1 MKYSYRTEGTC
12 CQAFDIET
20 EDGKIKDVQFYGG
33 CNGNLQGI
41 CSLIK
46 GMPIGD
52 VIGKLQGIRCG
63 SKPTSCPDQLS
74 RALSLIV
81 EKETG
86 KNRGKETRNSKKAM
100 GNQLGWFPIAF
111 LPIKGLSLHP
121 GVKTLPSEEERA
133 GAYCLGI
140 GGKRLAVEG

>member
-1 MKYSYRTEGTC
+1 MKYQTKGTC
-12 CQAFDIET
+12 STSIDVEV
-20 EDGKIKDVQFYGG
+20 EDGIIKFVQFYGG

-81 EKETG
+81 EKE
-86 KNRGKETRNSKKAM
+86 
-100 GNQLGWFPIAF
+100 GNGE
-111 LPIKGLSLHP
+111 K
-121 GVKTLPSEEERA
+121 
-133 GAYCLGI
+133 
-140 GGKRLAVEG
+140 

>member
-33 CNGNLQGI
+33 CNG
-41 CSLIK
+41 
-46 GMPIGD
+46 
-52 VIGKLQGIRCG
+52 KLQGIRCG

-81 EKETG
+81 EKE
-86 KNRGKETRNSKKAM
+86 
-100 GNQLGWFPIAF
+100 GNGE
-111 LPIKGLSLHP
+111 K
-121 GVKTLPSEEERA
+121 
-133 GAYCLGI
+133 
-140 GGKRLAVEG
+140 

>member
-1 MKYSYRTEGTC
+1 MSGCHWCSAVIFSLCVRPALTARLWHLPTTAAACRAVCFQLIYKTNYNEIFVSHRRHLPSG
-12 CQAFDIET
+12 FDIET

-52 VIGKLQGIRCG
+52 VIGKLHGIRCG

-81 EKETG
+81 EKE
-86 KNRGKETRNSKKAM
+86 
-100 GNQLGWFPIAF
+100 GNGE
-111 LPIKGLSLHP
+111 K
-121 GVKTLPSEEERA
+121 
-133 GAYCLGI
+133 
-140 GGKRLAVEG
+140 

>member
-20 EDGKIKDVQFYGG
+20 EDGKVKDVQFYGG

-41 CSLIK
+41 CALIK

-63 SKPTSCPDQLS
+63 SKTTSCPLADCGEGRKREKIAEKKRETVKKAIENQLTVGF
-74 RALSLIV
+74 LSLFLLYLHRYEECIDTITKYSCDISV
-81 EKETG
+81 HCVSL
-86 KNRGKETRNSKKAM
+86 SK
-100 GNQLGWFPIAF
+100 G
-111 LPIKGLSLHP
+111 
-121 GVKTLPSEEERA
+121 ED
-133 GAYCLGI
+133 
-140 GGKRLAVEG
+140 

>member
-63 SKPTSCPDQLS
+63 SKPTSCPDHQPC
-74 RALSLIV
+74 SLADCG
-81 EKETG
+81 EGRK
-86 KNRGKETRNSKKAM
+86 RGKIAEKKRETVKK
-100 GNQLGWFPIAF
+100 
-111 LPIKGLSLHP
+111 
-121 GVKTLPSEEERA
+121 R
-133 GAYCLGI
+133 
-140 GGKRLAVEG
+140 

>member
-1 MKYSYRTEGTC
+1 MIIDVENGKVEGL
-12 CQAFDIET
+12 QVI
-20 EDGKIKDVQFYGG
+20 GG

-52 VIGKLQGIRCG
+52 VIGKLHGIRCG

-81 EKETG
+81 EKE
-86 KNRGKETRNSKKAM
+86 
-100 GNQLGWFPIAF
+100 GNGE
-111 LPIKGLSLHP
+111 K
-121 GVKTLPSEEERA
+121 
-133 GAYCLGI
+133 
-140 GGKRLAVEG
+140 

>member
-81 EKETG
+81 EKEG
-86 KNRGKETRNSKKAM
+86 NGENRGKETRDSKKAIE
-100 GNQLGWFPIAF
+100 NQLLVGF
-111 LPIKGLSLHP
+111 LSLFLLYLHRY
-121 GVKTLPSEEERA
+121 EECIDTITKYSCDISVHCVSLSKGED
-133 GAYCLGI
+133 
-140 GGKRLAVEG
+140 

>member
-46 GMPIGD
+46 GRRRDWKTAGYTLWLQAYIVSGSAQPCPLADCGEGRKR
-52 VIGKLQGIRCG
+52 GKIEEKKRETV
-63 SKPTSCPDQLS
+63 KKAIENQLTVGF
-74 RALSLIV
+74 LSLFLLYLHRYEECIDTITKYSCDISV
-81 EKETG
+81 HCVSL
-86 KNRGKETRNSKKAM
+86 SK
-100 GNQLGWFPIAF
+100 G
-111 LPIKGLSLHP
+111 
-121 GVKTLPSEEERA
+121 ED
-133 GAYCLGI
+133 
-140 GGKRLAVEG
+140 

>member
-20 EDGKIKDVQFYGG
+20 EDGKIKDVQFYGD

-81 EKETG
+81 EKE
-86 KNRGKETRNSKKAM
+86 
-100 GNQLGWFPIAF
+100 GNGE
-111 LPIKGLSLHP
+111 K
-121 GVKTLPSEEERA
+121 
-133 GAYCLGI
+133 
-140 GGKRLAVEG
+140 

>member
-52 VIGKLQGIRCG
+52 VIGKLHGIRCG

-81 EKETG
+81 EEKKRETV
-86 KNRGKETRNSKKAM
+86 KKAIE
-100 GNQLGWFPIAF
+100 NQLTVGF
-111 LPIKGLSLHP
+111 LSLFLLYLHRY
-121 GVKTLPSEEERA
+121 EECIDTITKYSCDISVHCVSLSKGED
-133 GAYCLGI
+133 
-140 GGKRLAVEG
+140 

>member
-33 CNGNLQGI
+33 CNGI

-52 VIGKLQGIRCG
+52 VIGKLHGIRCG

-81 EKETG
+81 EKE
-86 KNRGKETRNSKKAM
+86 
-100 GNQLGWFPIAF
+100 GNGE
-111 LPIKGLSLHP
+111 K
-121 GVKTLPSEEERA
+121 
-133 GAYCLGI
+133 
-140 GGKRLAVEG
+140 